1 LGEDSKD
8 NIENYQAAFAAGS
21 RRSILIGGC
30 VSIRTPAEIL
40 AYASDA
46 GHAKVQRK
54 ISSILIL
61 GFFAGVFISFAAQ
74 GSTMAAHNLLAN
86 PEAIGLGRVLTGVVF
101 AAGLMMVILA
111 GGELFTGN
119 TVIITSVL
127 DRRVNVRQMLFNWLL
142 VYICNLAGG
151 IFIAWMMSKSGLF
164 ATSNGLLGG
173 MTIRIAA
180 GKTALSFYSAFI
192 LGIMCNWLVCIAIL
206 ASYSSPEGAA
216 KILAIFFIISLFV
229 ISGFEHS
236 VANMYYIPA
245 GILAKQNPQWVSMS
259 QVSMEQ
265 LAGLNWVNFFVKN
278 LIPVTLGNVVGGT
291 GMVWVLFWFALK
303 KK

>member
-1 LGEDSKD
+1 M
-8 NIENYQAAFAAGS
+8 
-21 RRSILIGGC
+21 
-30 VSIRTPAEIL
+30 SIRTPAEIL

-46 GHAKVQRK
+46 GFEKVQRK
-54 ISSILIL
+54 KSSILIL

-86 PEAIGLGRVLTGVVF
+86 PEVIGLSRVLTGVVF
-101 AAGLMMVILA
+101 VTGLMMVIMV

-119 TVIITSVL
+119 AVIITSVL
-127 DRRVNVRQMLFNWLL
+127 DRRVTVRQMLLNWLL
-142 VYICNLAGG
+142 VYICNFAGAVL
-151 IFIAWMMSKSGLF
+151 IAWMISKSGLF

-173 MTIRIAA
+173 MTIKIAA
-180 GKTALSFYSAFI
+180 GKTALSFHTAFI
-192 LGIMCNWLVCIAIL
+192 LGILCNWLVCTAIL
-206 ASYSSPEGAA
+206 ATYSSHEGVG

-236 VANMYYIPA
+236 IANMYYIPA

-259 QVSMEQ
+259 QVSAEQ
-265 LAGLNWVNFFVKN
+265 LAGLNWVNFVIKN
-278 LIPVTLGNVVGGT
+278 LIPVTLGNIIGGT
-291 GMVWVLFWFALK
+291 VMVWTLFWFAIK